1 MEKKSKEK
9 AIVILTILLFL
20 FLLYFCVEIFYN
32 LRQKTIQAAY
42 IEQFEYELPEILENQ
57 NPIDIEMIIDKNRN
71 IDIREE
77 MFYEEI
83 DLEYTTQYIDNEN
96 LPSGTIHV
104 SQIGI
109 NGTQDVIT
117 VKKYKGD
124 ELISEQIVASNIR
137 KTSVNK
143 IVEIGTGKREK

>member
-42 IEQFEYELPEILENQ
+42 IEQFEYELPKILENQ

-124 ELISEQIVASNIR
+124 ELISEKIVASNIR